1 MSPCSYQTVGL
12 SSTSAHLWPRGNG
25 SYSYPVKAKPFLWT
39 PVTAP
44 RLICES
50 CWGRSISYQCSYRH
64 FFEVLINGPICWS
77 KDGEFIGLFNHICQ
91 VVILRKKKKTV
102 WEGCVF
108 TPAHVRCICVFIQ
121 WDMIWKER
129 TQVSVQA
136 SSGALHSVSCQ
147 EPRPVDGMASTSTGQ
162 LAPLAYMTW

>member
-44 RLICES
+44 RLICGS

-91 VVILRKKKKTV
+91 VVILRKKKKQC
-102 WEGCVF
+102 EKGVF
-108 TPAHVRCICVFIQ
+108 LHQHMLGVFVCSYNE
-121 WDMIWKER
+121 IWSEKRELR
-129 TQVSVQA
+129 S
-136 SSGALHSVSCQ
+136 LCKRRQ
-147 EPRPVDGMASTSTGQ
+147 EPFTQFPVRNQDLWMEWHQ
-162 LAPLAYMTW
+162 HQQDN